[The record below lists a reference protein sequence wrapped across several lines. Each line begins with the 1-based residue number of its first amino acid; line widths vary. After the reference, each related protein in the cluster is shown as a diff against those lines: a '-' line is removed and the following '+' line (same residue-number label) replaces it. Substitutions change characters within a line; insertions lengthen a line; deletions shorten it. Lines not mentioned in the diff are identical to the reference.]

1 MDREKLLKFL
11 TISFVIYLIT
21 QISVLS
27 FADEIDNLTIS
38 TAEEVPLTFEAIE
51 ELEENPSEEITE
63 SENPEDNNSE
73 FSEEELPTENT
84 EEITEEELPTENPVP
99 EEIIVEVSQ
108 IDYSTYF
115 DDLISKIEENA
126 LKTDE
131 IIVKLEENTVKNQ
144 EILQEL
150 KTFNQNLY
158 ILIYI
163 IIPFS
168 FAIII
173 FSKFCSWFYNT
184 FIGSVMR

>member
-1 MDREKLLKFL
+1 M
-11 TISFVIYLIT
+11 ISFVIYSIT

-27 FADEIDNLTIS
+27 FAEEIENLTIS
-38 TAEEVPLTFEAIE
+38 TVEEVPLTFEAGE
-51 ELEENPSEEITE
+51 ELEEIPSEEITE
-63 SENPEDNNSE
+63 TENQENNEPE
-73 FSEEELPTENT
+73 FSEDELLTENT
-84 EEITEEELPTENPVP
+84 EEIPTENPEITEEEISTENPVP

-108 IDYSTYF
+108 IDYSAYF
-115 DDLISKIEENA
+115 EDLNLKIEENA

-131 IIVKLEENTVKNQ
+131 IVLKLEENTVKNQ

-173 FSKFCSWFYNT
+173 FSKICSWFYNT